1 MSSHRGPMKRSIDD
15 LAVFGST
22 AAFQDTVCVGRPRV
36 HDRTLFLDKVDEILQ
51 RNWLTNNGPCV
62 QEFESE
68 LQEALGVRHC
78 IATCNGTLALCL
90 TVKALD
96 LKGEAIVPSF
106 TFIATAHA
114 LLWQGITPV
123 FCDINPDNHTLDPKL
138 VEKSITNKTTAI
150 LATHLWGNPCE
161 IESLERI
168 ASRHELKLIFDA
180 AHAFGSRYDGKLIG
194 SFGDAEVFSFHATK
208 FINALEGGAIAT
220 NNDELADR
228 LRLMRNFGFA
238 GYDHI
243 VTLGINAKMNEISA
257 AMGLVN
263 LLDWQ
268 GVVELNR
275 RNHSLYQK
283 ALAGV
288 PGIELASYQGPGQ
301 ANYQYCL
308 IEIDESQTGI
318 SRDELMRTLAYENI
332 MARRYFYPGCH
343 HCEPYRS
350 SGNGVKYRLPVTE
363 QLAEMVLCLPTGIST
378 TDEAIEKIV
387 EVIRLTVSKADQVR
401 ERLTACK

>member
-1 MSSHRGPMKRSIDD
+1 VSSHRGPMKRSIDD

-208 FINALEGGAIAT
+208 NLVTGEGGCLVTDDKKLAEKAYIMREKGTNKRSMVVSGQNIGYFEYQDKGHSYIQSNILGALALSQLKKLDRMNGKRREHARYLNDGLKDVSGIEIPFEAKDVESNWAIYGIRVLNGNLIRVRDALRAEGIECNTHYHPLHINSYYRNMLHCREEDFPQANRVHGTLLRLPMYPQLTRQDLDDIIAT
-220 NNDELADR
+220 VR
-228 LRLMRNFGFA
+228 K
-238 GYDHI
+238 
-243 VTLGINAKMNEISA
+243 V
-257 AMGLVN
+257 MGL
-263 LLDWQ
+263 
-268 GVVELNR
+268 
-275 RNHSLYQK
+275 
-283 ALAGV
+283 LA
-288 PGIELASYQGPGQ
+288 
-301 ANYQYCL
+301 
-308 IEIDESQTGI
+308 
-318 SRDELMRTLAYENI
+318 
-332 MARRYFYPGCH
+332 H
-343 HCEPYRS
+343 
-350 SGNGVKYRLPVTE
+350 
-363 QLAEMVLCLPTGIST
+363 
-378 TDEAIEKIV
+378 
-387 EVIRLTVSKADQVR
+387 
-401 ERLTACK
+401 